1 MGKHMEKELI
11 WFERSSCN
19 LLQYAGS
26 GPHSSF
32 ASRLRVITCEEM
44 TACSLLLIPFDML
57 LNSIKSKRRHACMLS
72 TRIAPIHMRRSCTDQ

>member
-1 MGKHMEKELI
+1 VGKHMEKELI

-57 LNSIKSKRRHACMLS
+57 LNSIKSKRSAE
-72 TRIAPIHMRRSCTDQ
+72 TRMHVEYTHCTNTCTDQ